1 MDADLVR
8 LGIITAL
15 AGLSGLF
22 SAGFAFYSIYSVVV
36 WRLGKARLHQ
46 LWGALLGVVVNGV
59 IFLLTFP
66 VAYPELLDIFD
77 RAFRR
82 FL

>member
-1 MDADLVR
+1 MDVDIVR
-8 LGIITAL
+8 LGILTVL

-22 SAGFAFYSIYSVVV
+22 LVGFVIYSIYSVVM
-36 WRLGKARLHQ
+36 WRLGKAKLHQ
-46 LWGALLGVVVNGV
+46 LWGALLGIVVNGIV
-59 IFLLTFP
+59 FLLTFP

-82 FL
+82 FI